1 MRNLLGFLSRRAAGG
16 VGTLLAA
23 CALIFLLLS
32 LVPGDPATLIAGDTA
47 TPEAEAAIRESLGLD
62 LPLYERFQ
70 IWMYGLLHGDLGT
83 SFYARTPVLQMI
95 LQRIEPT
102 LMLALLALVWALA
115 LALPVGVL
123 SAWWAGGKLDNGWM
137 FISALAYSLPIFFAG
152 YLLSYV
158 FSLRLGLFPVQGF
171 VSFSDGWHTA
181 LHHLVLPSLAAALP
195 ITALLSRVTRT
206 SFLEVLDE
214 DFVRTARS
222 KGVGTC
228 GVLVRHAARNAAIPV
243 VTTVGSTLAILIE
256 GIVLVE
262 VVFTIPGI
270 GSLTADAIRNRD
282 YPVIQGLLLL
292 FAVFH
297 VTMNFLVDVTYSLID
312 PRIALR

>member
-1 MRNLLGFLSRRAAGG
+1 MPDVVVFLARRATGG
-16 VGTLLAA
+16 VATLLAA
-23 CALIFLLLS
+23 CVLIFLLLS
-32 LVPGDPATLIAGDTA
+32 LVPGDPATIIAGDTA
-47 TPEAEAAIRESLGLD
+47 TPEAEAAIREGLGLN

-70 IWMYGLLHGDLGT
+70 IWMSALIHGDLGT
-83 SFYARTPVLQMI
+83 SFYARAPVATMI
-95 LQRIEPT
+95 AQRIEPT

-115 LALPVGVL
+115 MALPAGVL

-137 FISALAYSLPIFFAG
+137 FATAIAYSLPIFFAG
-152 YLLSYV
+152 YLLSYA
-158 FSLRLGLFPVQGF
+158 FSVRLGWFPVQGF
-171 VSFSDGWHTA
+171 VPLSDGWGTS

-214 DFVRTARS
+214 DFVRTAQS
-222 KGVGTC
+222 KGVGTY
-228 GVLVRHAARNAAIPV
+228 GVLVRHVARNAALPV
-243 VTTVGSTLAILIE
+243 ITTIGSTLAILIE
-256 GIVLVE
+256 GIVLIE

-282 YPVIQGLLLL
+282 YPIIQGLLVL

-297 VTMNFLVDVTYSLID
+297 VTLNFLIDITYSVID